1 MTRSLRIIMKTGKIS
16 SIFVAFA
23 LMSMLARPHIAF
35 AQVTPDPIRGSW
47 EGIKAVPP
55 GDEVAVRL
63 RNGQNLKGRLISV
76 SDTAL
81 TIEHGANTTDVTRG
95 DALRVHRVI
104 SKSAKRWTL
113 IGLGIGAG
121 IGMIGSVVT
130 AKTGGG
136 EGDADLWALVAGA
149 FGAGV
154 GALTGY
160 IVGSRKHRA
169 LIYETR

>member
-1 MTRSLRIIMKTGKIS
+1 MKTRKKS
-16 SIFVAFA
+16 SIVVAFA
-23 LMSMLARPHIAF
+23 LMAMLARPQLAF
-35 AQVTPDPIRGSW
+35 AQVTTGPIIGSW
-47 EGIKAVPP
+47 ERLKAIPP

-63 RNGQNLKGRLISV
+63 RNGQTLKGRLVSV

-81 TIEHGANTTDVTRG
+81 TIEQGANTTDVTRG

-104 SKSAKRWTL
+104 SKSAKRSTL

-121 IGMIGSVVT
+121 IGMIGSVVS
-130 AKTGGG
+130 AKSGGG
-136 EGDADLWALVAGA
+136 EGDADLWALIAGV